1 MRILVTGG
9 TGFVGSHIVREAADA
24 GHRVICL
31 SRGIRRTRHPRG
43 IIVAKVDLVRPYH
56 LERQLAGVDTVVH
69 AVGILRQ
76 GHGQSFERVHVGGT
90 ANLVDACRRAGVGK
104 IVYLSSLGAQLR
116 STNPYLHTKAEAER
130 IVESSGIAYTIFR
143 PSLIFGDGDRL
154 VSHVLWL
161 MRSSRVVPIVTRRSD
176 PVQPIWVGDVATAVV
191 RAITDDSSSGHCYDL
206 GGPAPMTYAEMVDLI
221 KERTGIAALSLPV
234 PAQLAEPFVKLG
246 QRLFR
251 DPPLTSDQ
259 LELLVNGGTCD
270 PNPAAVTFGLRMR
283 SLSDVLP
290 EYRQAS

>member
-1 MRILVTGG
+1 
-9 TGFVGSHIVREAADA
+9 
-24 GHRVICL
+24 
-31 SRGIRRTRHPRG
+31 
-43 IIVAKVDLVRPYH
+43 
-56 LERQLAGVDTVVH
+56 
-69 AVGILRQ
+69 
-76 GHGQSFERVHVGGT
+76 
-90 ANLVDACRRAGVGK
+90 
-104 IVYLSSLGAQLR
+104 
-116 STNPYLHTKAEAER
+116 
-130 IVESSGIAYTIFR
+130 
-143 PSLIFGDGDRL
+143 
-154 VSHVLWL
+154 